1 MTTMAVSRRSQQELP
16 VAADTTAAD
25 PDRARL
31 HRLGYKQELKRG
43 LSYCL
48 VHKSSSKFDFL
59 LLIFFF
65 FLGFHY
71 LSSVIPSPS
80 DQN

>member
-16 VAADTTAAD
+16 VATDTAAAD
-25 PDRARL
+25 PYRARL
-31 HRLGYKQELKRG
+31 QQLGYTSR
-43 LSYCL
+43 
-48 VHKSSSKFDFL
+48 SSSKFDFL